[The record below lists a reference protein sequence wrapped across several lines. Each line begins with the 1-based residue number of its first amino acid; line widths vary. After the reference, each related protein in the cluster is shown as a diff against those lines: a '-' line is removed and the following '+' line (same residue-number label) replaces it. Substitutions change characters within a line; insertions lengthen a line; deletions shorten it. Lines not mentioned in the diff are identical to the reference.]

1 MQFFLYLIV
10 GGLSFFVDI
19 GAFIGLRAIEVPVI
33 TASVASF
40 SLATAA
46 NYLLSVILA
55 FQRGRFRR
63 YIEMLRFLTVVLIG
77 LGLNTLLVW
86 CFVYPLALHPTAAK
100 IVAVP
105 IVLVWNY
112 LGRRRLVF
120 GNEIPAI
127 PAAVRA
133 WLKPPKVA
141 VTLVA
146 PAKHN
151 SPMREAV

>member
-1 MQFFLYLIV
+1 MQFFFYLIV

-19 GAFIGLRAIEVPVI
+19 GAFIGLRAIEVPII
-33 TASVASF
+33 TASVTSF
-40 SLATAA
+40 GLATAT

-86 CFVYPLALHPTAAK
+86 CFVYHLALHATAAK
-100 IVAVP
+100 IMAVP

-120 GNEIPAI
+120 GNEIPAG
-127 PAAVRA
+127 VRA

-141 VTLVA
+141 LTLVA
-146 PAKHN
+146 PPKHGA
-151 SPMREAV
+151 PVREAV